1 MAFLGLFGNYDKP
14 GPGVDK
20 DEPKKAAPVRFFEIL
35 WRKLSKLVQLNLTFM
50 IPFIVVIAL
59 MVGVFLLPVPHFLYV
74 TSFFGVLDLY
84 ILYAVT
90 LPLILLSPFTCGLA
104 YVTRNFAREEHAFVW
119 SDFWDAVKNNWKPA
133 LLNGVI
139 VYLAYV
145 ILSFSIFFYSTRV
158 SDNWM
163 FMIPLA
169 VCCILSI
176 LMLFAQYYIPV
187 MIVTFDLKLRHMYR
201 NAFIFSIMGLLRRPF
216 PHSGKWVGVY
226 GFLQLLA
233 GGVRVDFCSAEIFM
247 AQNILQNANI
257 HVAVLVHQR
266 RRRVPQLVYG
276 VSRAAKPNFREVFID
291 HGLYGLR
298 TDACAAVADEQ
309 RVFILHVVLWAH
321 THVGIDRS

>member
-50 IPFIVVIAL
+50 IPFIAVIAL
-59 MVGVFLLPVPHFLYV
+59 MVGVFLLPIPHFLYA

-139 VYLAYV
+139 VYLAELRVQRQRDLICIVLIRIRIILNIKAKRFISSHHRKRFVVNIASNFTLCHFYNDV
-145 ILSFSIFFYSTRV
+145 ISLLFRDIWYSCNIKMAGTPIVFTKMCKCFNAKRLQRCIISMDDLCAALKQARIPFQLFE
-158 SDNWM
+158 SDSRHD
-163 FMIPLA
+163 I
-169 VCCILSI
+169 SH
-176 LMLFAQYYIPV
+176 
-187 MIVTFDLKLRHMYR
+187 VTFIPRANDI
-201 NAFIFSIMGLLRRPF
+201 IFPSAQF
-216 PHSGKWVGVY
+216 S
-226 GFLQLLA
+226 
-233 GGVRVDFCSAEIFM
+233 FC
-247 AQNILQNANI
+247 
-257 HVAVLVHQR
+257 
-266 RRRVPQLVYG
+266 
-276 VSRAAKPNFREVFID
+276 
-291 HGLYGLR
+291 
-298 TDACAAVADEQ
+298 
-309 RVFILHVVLWAH
+309 
-321 THVGIDRS
+321 

>member
-59 MVGVFLLPVPHFLYV
+59 MVGVFLLPIPHFLYA

-145 ILSFSIFFYSTRV
+145 ILSFSIFLFHTCIGQLDVYDPACSLLHPV
-158 SDNWM
+158 DSN
-163 FMIPLA
+163 A
-169 VCCILSI
+169 VCAVL
-176 LMLFAQYYIPV
+176 
-187 MIVTFDLKLRHMYR
+187 
-201 NAFIFSIMGLLRRPF
+201 
-216 PHSGKWVGVY
+216 HSGY
-226 GFLQLLA
+226 D
-233 GGVRVDFCSAEIFM
+233 R
-247 AQNILQNANI
+247 
-257 HVAVLVHQR
+257 HV
-266 RRRVPQLVYG
+266 
-276 VSRAAKPNFREVFID
+276 
-291 HGLYGLR
+291 
-298 TDACAAVADEQ
+298 
-309 RVFILHVVLWAH
+309 
-321 THVGIDRS
+321 